1 MKIAN
6 LHNQY
11 FKRAR
16 LCTRFCMP
24 LTKLKISQACE
35 RSDLS
40 WNRPSKEVFFYIF
53 CGVGNTTK
61 VASNTVS
68 VRDESW

>member
-1 MKIAN
+1 MKVGN

-16 LCTRFCMP
+16 LCTRFCMS
-24 LTKLKISQACE
+24 LTKVKISQACE

-40 WNRPSKEVFFYIF
+40 WNRPRKGFINIYIF
-53 CGVGNTTK
+53 GGVGNTIE
-61 VASNTVS
+61 VVRNIVS
-68 VRDESW
+68 LRDES